1 MPFVNIAIL
10 KGHGRE
16 YAERVA
22 DSVNE
27 AAITALDFPLDDR
40 YQLIS
45 EFDSH
50 ALQLQKRSGDRVMLH
65 LVLRSG
71 KTDAQKKA
79 FYRRVTDNLAT
90 SPGIDAHNVMI
101 TMTENNDIDW
111 SFADGK
117 ASFFED

>member
-1 MPFVNIAIL
+1 MPFVTIAML
-10 KGHGRE
+10 EGHDAT
-16 YAERVA
+16 YQKNVA
-22 DSVNE
+22 DAVNQ
-27 AAITALDFPLDDR
+27 AAITALDFPADDR
-40 YQLIS
+40 YQLIN
-45 EFDSH
+45 EYPAH
-50 ALQLQKRSGDRVMLH
+50 ALQLRTRTEERLMLH

-79 FYRRVTDNLAT
+79 FYKRVTDNLAAR
-90 SPGIDAHNVMI
+90 PGIDPHNVMI